1 MCGSRCTKET
11 SSLHQS
17 IATACTRCWD
27 CGLASSASTG
37 TLEASYCSDLSAVRP
52 PLSDPPIPQM
62 ILERRGNSR
71 SPREEGLW
79 GAASRVE
86 LRASPARAQSLKPG
100 VLPQV
105 PAETPARKRGPR
117 PQNNPAHNPEH
128 VGEPCLPPTHPWPLL
143 CRTTNVRSGNLTPGV
158 ALMTPQKSPGRAQT
172 PCSNFRRQAGGK
184 GHQGPQRSHPRH
196 PQG

>member
-1 MCGSRCTKET
+1 MPRPRVDTGIRRAAAGARRRPA
-11 SSLHQS
+11 L
-17 IATACTRCWD
+17 CTRVSQPPVPGAGTAD
-27 CGLASSASTG
+27 PRRPLLRG
-37 TLEASYCSDLSAVRP
+37 TLEASYCSYLSAVRP
-52 PLSDPPIPQM
+52 PLSAPPIPQM
-62 ILERRGNSR
+62 ILERRGNSC

-128 VGEPCLPPTHPWPLL
+128 VGEPCLPPTHPCPLL

-158 ALMTPQKSPGRAQT
+158 ALMTPQKSPGRA
-172 PCSNFRRQAGGK
+172 
-184 GHQGPQRSHPRH
+184 
-196 PQG
+196 